1 MSERVEVRVNGERR
15 EVDVRAEESAVEV
28 LRDHLGLTGAKLVC
42 GEGVCGA
49 CTVLLDGVA
58 VASCLLPATA
68 LEGRV
73 VTTVEGFGP
82 DLHPVQR
89 AFIAHD
95 ALQCGYCTPGFVV
108 EAIAF
113 HDRWRRERGTEE
125 PSREEVVQ
133 ALAGHLCRCGAYPGI
148 IAAVSDA
155 CAGRF
160 DAGDPTAPRMEAP
173 EKVTGRAVYATDVRH
188 EGQLEGVILRS
199 PHPHARVTSMD
210 VAPALAL
217 PGVHAAVG
225 LLDKDRVVRYVG
237 QEVAAVA
244 AVDRRAAEG
253 ALALVQVE
261 YERLAAAVGAEAARA
276 DGAPAVYPGLRKRPP
291 AASEA
296 PLAPARWHDNLR
308 GPTSALSQRPRKAR
322 RLIAV
327 AREHWRFAAR
337 GGPLADRGAGAY
349 GTRAARLRG
358 SLGRRDA
365 AGARLDAGGAQPA
378 LPCGSRLIAGR
389 R

>member
-73 VTTVEGFGP
+73 VTTVERFGP

-113 HDRWRRERGTEE
+113 HDRWRRERGTEG

-225 LLDKDRVVRYVG
+225 LLDKDRVVRYRG
-237 QEVAAVA
+237 RSRRWPQPAG
-244 AVDRRAAEG
+244 RRA
-253 ALALVQVE
+253 VRR
-261 YERLAAAVGAEAARA
+261 RLGR
-276 DGAPAVYPGLRKRPP
+276 PPRPP
-291 AASEA
+291 ARRARDPRCRAHARTA
-296 PLAPARWHDNLR
+296 PGRACRLPQ
-308 GPTSALSQRPRKAR
+308 GEEPRTGR
-322 RLIAV
+322 V
-327 AREHWRFAAR
+327 VTGR
-337 GGPLADRGAGAY
+337 GGRTPGHQPRDDRFRARSSRRRGA
-349 GTRAARLRG
+349 
-358 SLGRRDA
+358 D
-365 AGARLDAGGAQPA
+365 PA
-378 LPCGSRLIAGR
+378 TATEG
-389 R
+389 